1 MTDRAAVARI
11 LTENRYCVL
20 ATVDAGGRP
29 WATPVFFA
37 RLGDDRLCW
46 VSGPDARHSRNIA
59 ARSSVAVTVFDS
71 TVEVGR
77 AEAAY
82 FDATA
87 SRVQAAEVDAA
98 LRALNGRLPVGR
110 QLSRGDIG
118 PEGPMDVYEARILH
132 RYVLVRGGDP
142 EHGKTLDMSLEV

>member
-1 MTDRAAVARI
+1 MTDRTVVARI

-37 RLGDDRLCW
+37 PLGDDRLCW
-46 VSGPDARHSRNIA
+46 VSGPDARHSRTLA
-59 ARSSVAVTVFDS
+59 ARPSVAVTVFDS
-71 TVEVGR
+71 TVEVGH

-82 FDATA
+82 AEGSA
-87 SRVQAAEVDAA
+87 SLVPADEVEAA
-98 LRALNGRLPVGR
+98 LRALNGRLPAGRRLAPGDVGP
-110 QLSRGDIG
+110 Q
-118 PEGPMDVYEARILH
+118 GPMRVYQVRIEH

-142 EHGKTLDMSLEV
+142 DHGNTLDMSLEV